1 MNTKYVKYIFIFTI
15 IILIISGIYI
25 IYIKDID
32 KKEKRNISTKEQ
44 QISKEIT
51 IRINIT
57 QEFDTKPGLAE
68 ECSKIDELTYI
79 VRLDENKKWD
89 NGENVKFEDIEFSI
103 ETINQTNSIYKEN
116 INNIEKIEKVDEKIF
131 KIYLKRKVN
140 FFEYLLCFPIVQKST
155 YNEQIPQ
162 GIGEYEITKID
173 EEEITI
179 ENENT
184 KLIIKKYKNATELYN
199 EFSRENIDLI
209 ITQNVNYDEYIGN
222 IGFGE
227 NIITGREFYYIST
240 ENIEDKNIRKLLNE
254 NISKEK
260 LVYDLYNKRYIVV
273 DYPLEYGS
281 FLNKKQNMEKN
292 NNQKINI
299 NKEITLSTSNQ
310 NIEIAEAIRENL
322 KEKNIQV
329 RIINYETENADLVLK
344 KQIVPITPEISIYYK
359 NEETK
364 REIEEIEQIENK
376 ENLKAQYEKIIQNYY
391 EEVPFISLYMN
402 SYIILH
408 SDKLKGDF
416 TGNWYNMFY
425 NINTW
430 YKIM

>member
-1 MNTKYVKYIFIFTI
+1 
-15 IILIISGIYI
+15 
-25 IYIKDID
+25 
-32 KKEKRNISTKEQ
+32 
-44 QISKEIT
+44 
-51 IRINIT
+51 
-57 QEFDTKPGLAE
+57 
-68 ECSKIDELTYI
+68 
-79 VRLDENKKWD
+79 
-89 NGENVKFEDIEFSI
+89 
-103 ETINQTNSIYKEN
+103 
-116 INNIEKIEKVDEKIF
+116 
-131 KIYLKRKVN
+131 
-140 FFEYLLCFPIVQKST
+140 
-155 YNEQIPQ
+155 
-162 GIGEYEITKID
+162 
-173 EEEITI
+173 
-179 ENENT
+179 
-184 KLIIKKYKNATELYN
+184 
-199 EFSRENIDLI
+199 
-209 ITQNVNYDEYIGN
+209 
-222 IGFGE
+222 
-227 NIITGREFYYIST
+227 
-240 ENIEDKNIRKLLNE
+240 
-254 NISKEK
+254 
-260 LVYDLYNKRYIVV
+260 
-273 DYPLEYGS
+273 
-281 FLNKKQNMEKN
+281 MEKN

-299 NKEITLSTSNQ
+299 NKEVTLSTSSQ

-364 REIEEIEQIENK
+364 RKIEEIEQIENK